1 MAPHTP
7 RPLPPSLYA
16 ETAIPAPTTPPLEA
30 DTQADVAIVGGGFTG
45 LSTALHLAE
54 RGISC
59 IVLEANEPGWGASG
73 RNGGQVNPGL
83 KYRPDEVEAH
93 FGPDLGRR
101 MVAFSHAAP
110 DYVFELIRRH
120 QIRCEARQG
129 GTLRAAPTETTA
141 EALRSLDRACA
152 ERGMPT
158 QLLEG
163 TALAAATGTE
173 HYKLGFLDP
182 RGGDLNPLGYAR
194 GLARAAL
201 ALGARIHGGTAVTAL
216 KQAGDGWLLQTPRA
230 SVRAGQ
236 VLLATNGYT
245 DALWPGLEQSVVPV
259 FSSIRA
265 TEPLPLDVAAG
276 ILPLRGSV
284 FETGRITVYYRV
296 DQDNRLLMGGRG
308 PQHELRGAEGLDYL
322 VAHTEKLWP
331 QLKGARWT
339 KAWNGRVAITPDHYP
354 HVHEL
359 APGLLSCVGYNG
371 RGVAMASQMGRILAG
386 RLAEGDK
393 AEFDMPFLPLKPI
406 AFHRFWKLGVW
417 AEVWRGRLLDRLGM

>member
-1 MAPHTP
+1 MP

-16 ETAIPAPTTPPLEA
+16 VTAIPAVHTPPLEGDA
-30 DTQADVAIVGGGFTG
+30 QADVAIIGAGFTG

-54 RGISC
+54 RGVSC

-83 KYRPDEVEAH
+83 KHRPDEVEAH
-93 FGPDLGRR
+93 FGPELGRR

-129 GTLRAAPTETTA
+129 GTLRAATSAKSAA
-141 EALRSLDRACA
+141 ELRKLADVCA

-158 QLLEG
+158 RLLEG
-163 TALAAATGTE
+163 PAMEQATGTG
-173 HYKLGFLDP
+173 YYQLGFLDP
-182 RGGDLNPLGYAR
+182 RGGDVQPLSYAR

-201 ALGARIHGGTAVTAL
+201 ALGARIHGDTPATAL
-216 KQAGDGWLLQTPRA
+216 KPQGDGWLVETPRGK
-230 SVRAGQ
+230 VRAGQ

-265 TEPLPLDVAAG
+265 TEPLAPDVAAS

-296 DQDNRLLMGGRG
+296 DQENRLLMGGRG
-308 PQHELRGAEGLDYL
+308 PQGELQGTAGLDYL
-322 VAHTEKLWP
+322 VAHTERLWP
-331 QLKGARWT
+331 QLKGATWS
-339 KAWNGRVAITPDHYP
+339 KAWNGRVAITQDHYP
-354 HVHEL
+354 HIHEL
-359 APGLLSCVGYNG
+359 APGLISCVGYNG
-371 RGVAMASQMGRILAG
+371 RGVAMSSHMGRILAEH
-386 RLAEGDK
+386 LATGDK
-393 AEFDMPFLPLKPI
+393 AGFDMPFLPLKPI

-417 AEVWRGRLLDRLGM
+417 AEVWRGRVLDRLGM